1 MIDRPHLIHN
11 LGYLHL
17 DIKPD
22 KIVISSQYHTLFG
35 MNILRITDF
44 GLSREYLMGMSD
56 GKTYHCPQQESHLEH
71 FEGNAEFCPIR
82 QFDKVTP
89 SRRDDI
95 ESMMYI
101 LIAFAKGMA
110 NIPWNNINRRKEG
123 IPKERKLQWIQSK
136 TRNTSI
142 RVLCQGLPPVFE
154 RILRY
159 AREELGYVH
168 KPDYEWIRQR
178 FEDAFTARR
187 YSNDHMYDWDF
198 LRRDEK
204 RRYENNENF
213 RVDLRT
219 VELMELIEYE
229 ESRTGTPRA
238 VVPEQEVQLP
248 EKPMIPISPS
258 TPAAP
263 SLIPATTARTH
274 VVRVAERLRD

>member
-1 MIDRPHLIHN
+1 MT
-11 LGYLHL
+11 
-17 DIKPD
+17 
-22 KIVISSQYHTLFG
+22 SSPWCTSWL
-35 MNILRITDF
+35 L
-44 GLSREYLMGMSD
+44 L
-56 GKTYHCPQQESHLEH
+56 P
-71 FEGNAEFCPIR
+71 NAWQTF
-82 QFDKVTP
+82 
-89 SRRDDI
+89 
-95 ESMMYI
+95 
-101 LIAFAKGMA
+101 L
-110 NIPWNNINRRKEG
+110 WNNINRRKEG

-136 TRNTSI
+136 KRNTSI
-142 RVLCQGLPPVFE
+142 RVLCQGLPPVFK

-274 VVRVAERLRD
+274 VVRMAERLRDWCAHQWWLSYHDLSSCHQNGMKSWREKQLLTKSQKG